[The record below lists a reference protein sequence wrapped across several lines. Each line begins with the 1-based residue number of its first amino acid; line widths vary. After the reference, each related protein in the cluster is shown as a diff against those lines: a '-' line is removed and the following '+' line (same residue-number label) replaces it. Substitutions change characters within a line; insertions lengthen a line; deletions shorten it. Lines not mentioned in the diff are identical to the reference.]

1 MPSRLQLQLRS
12 FQWCFFWRKKVWF
25 AYLVLK
31 NPLIEE
37 KHTWNSCFFSDVVFF
52 SSGTASERCRKRP
65 PCTQNQKNHTLSKG
79 FFDPSGA
86 LTPRWFSLRL
96 EVSWALFGLVWQET
110 TVTIE
115 SRILHHYIEKKPEF
129 HFWYKYC
136 FCCLWVPTSMPRM
149 FTISITY
156 NPENQRLPPEK

>member
-1 MPSRLQLQLRS
+1 MLHQTRFLRNPSPIKANPFAEIRAKPSGITKKTLVFILLCLDHLPRIRCHLGFS
-12 FQWCFFWRKKVWF
+12 FNSDHFSDAFSGGKRWF

-52 SSGTASERCRKRP
+52 SSGTASERCRPRP

-86 LTPRWFSLRL
+86 LTPR
-96 EVSWALFGLVWQET
+96 
-110 TVTIE
+110 
-115 SRILHHYIEKKPEF
+115 
-129 HFWYKYC
+129 
-136 FCCLWVPTSMPRM
+136 
-149 FTISITY
+149 
-156 NPENQRLPPEK
+156 